1 VVAPVTAVTVF
12 HPADDADGFAA
23 WLAELIASA
32 KSAAGF
38 CAAAPAVRDDARFD
52 WAVAVTFDTEDRLHA
67 WLDGA
72 DRAGVVASGEARGY
86 WSSTT
91 DLVIVEGQAPPPG
104 VSAFRHSV
112 AAGKQADFVGIQLE
126 LTEASA
132 GFPGF
137 EGTSLF
143 PPQAGGEWLSLVRF
157 RTQKQLAHWLQSK
170 ERDEVLGELR
180 SSLTKEFAPVS
191 STTPFATTVRTE
203 NGTTVMTP
211 DWKSAMILLLVLY
224 PTVMILSR
232 FLGPVLDHLGAP
244 PWLAMWL
251 SQVTSVSLMTWWLM
265 PWASKPFTR
274 WLDPVD
280 GAGRRISTI
289 GALVIVACYGV
300 TLVVFAMVK
309 FLQYWD
315 VVTP

>member
-1 VVAPVTAVTVF
+1 MAASVTAVTVF
-12 HPADDADGFAA
+12 HPIDDADGFAA
-23 WLAELIASA
+23 WLADLTASA
-32 KSAAGF
+32 RAAPGF
-38 CAAAPAVRDDARFD
+38 CAAAPAVHDAPRFD
-52 WAVAVTFDTEDRLHA
+52 WALAVTFDTEDQVHA
-67 WLDGA
+67 WLDSPG
-72 DRAGVVASGEARGY
+72 RATVVTAGEGRGY

-91 DLVIVEGQAPPPG
+91 DLVIIEGQASPPG

-112 AAGKQADFVGIQLE
+112 AAGKQDDFVAIQIE

-143 PPQAGGEWLSLVRF
+143 PPQTGGDWLSVVRF
-157 RTQKQLAHWLQSK
+157 RTQKQLARWLQSR
-170 ERDEVLGELR
+170 ERDQVLGELR

-232 FLGPVLDHLGAP
+232 FFGPVLDDLGAP

-265 PWASKPFTR
+265 PWASRPFSR

-280 GAGRRISTI
+280 GADRRISTI
-289 GALVIVACYGV
+289 GAVVIIACYGL
-300 TLVVFAMVK
+300 TLTIFAMVK
-309 FLQYWD
+309 YLQYWD
-315 VVTP
+315 FGNQ

>member
-1 VVAPVTAVTVF
+1 MAAPVTAVTVF
-12 HPADDADGFAA
+12 HPAADADGFAA

-32 KSAAGF
+32 RAAAGF
-38 CAAAPAVRDDARFD
+38 CAAAPGVHDARRFD
-52 WAVAVTFDTEDRLHA
+52 WALAVTFDTEDRLHA
-67 WLDGA
+67 WLDSA
-72 DRAGVVASGEARGY
+72 DRAAVVAAGEGHGY

-91 DLVIVEGQAPPPG
+91 DLVITEGQAPPPG

-112 AAGKQADFVGIQLE
+112 AAGKQDDFVAIQVE

-132 GFPGF
+132 AFPGF
-137 EGTSLF
+137 QGTALF
-143 PPQAGGEWLSLVRF
+143 PPQAGGDWLSVVRF
-157 RTQKQLAHWLQSK
+157 RTQRQLARWLQSR

-203 NGTTVMTP
+203 NGTTMMTP

-265 PWASKPFTR
+265 PWASRPFTR

-280 GAGRRISTI
+280 GADRRISTI
-289 GALVIVACYGV
+289 GAVVVIACYGV
-300 TLVVFAMVK
+300 TLAIFAMVK
-309 FLQYWD
+309 YLQYWD
-315 VVTP
+315 FVNQ